1 MESRPEIARGWL
13 IELQDWN
20 GASRVCRGCDTR
32 EEAIRES
39 RALRDWHARNGMRMG
54 RVRARR
60 ALARDL
66 YPQRCVSFDADV
78 CPYAGDGSADSCTC
92 RSVSQLWPAVTD
104 RSAAPS
110 RAYRTPPDS
119 IGPHLRQRQP
129 PAR

>member
-1 MESRPEIARGWL
+1 MENLPQVAGGWL
-13 IELQDWN
+13 VELQDWN
-20 GASRVCRGCDTR
+20 GASRVCGGSDTR

-39 RALRDWHARNGMRMG
+39 RALRDRYARNGMPMG

-78 CPYAGDGSADSCTC
+78 CPYAGEGGADSCSC

-104 RSAAPS
+104 RSAAFSARPTLRAARS
-110 RAYRTPPDS
+110 RHA
-119 IGPHLRQRQP
+119 
-129 PAR
+129 